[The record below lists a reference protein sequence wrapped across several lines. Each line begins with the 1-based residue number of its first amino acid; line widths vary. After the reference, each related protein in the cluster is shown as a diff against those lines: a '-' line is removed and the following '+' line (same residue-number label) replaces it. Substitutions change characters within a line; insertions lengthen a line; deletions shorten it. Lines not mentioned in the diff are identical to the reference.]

1 MHLVVS
7 AAAIAVIATSAAGS
21 AKHALHLLEAH
32 ALNDDDARA
41 CYHGVEEPLDE
52 KEEASDE
59 VLKCQWMSYRSPVMP
74 RWMGWGSGED
84 VILFG
89 LHRLGMLAHHSAA
102 AHHGTA
108 PIDHSD
114 LIRARVL
121 ERHEGVCVDKEPLP
135 CAQILVHDGPCPIT
149 MRHVR
154 KRRKIRVIDEPR
166 DQSARPATD
175 KTLKHPG
182 NLSQTDRRR
191 TETHS
196 RSLFSFVP
204 AAFRNAQ
211 PLLFNLFRKK
221 PCPPKQP
228 TPTLRTIL
236 SEMSAFMSKLARNAC
251 FLMVNP

>member
-89 LHRLGMLAHHSAA
+89 LHGCWRTIPPQHIMAQPPSTIRISYEHEFSNATRESVSIRSRSPARRFLCMTVPVRSPCGTCVRDERFESSTNPEISPLGRPPTRHSSILAIS
-102 AHHGTA
+102 
-108 PIDHSD
+108 
-114 LIRARVL
+114 
-121 ERHEGVCVDKEPLP
+121 
-135 CAQILVHDGPCPIT
+135 
-149 MRHVR
+149 R
-154 KRRKIRVIDEPR
+154 K
-166 DQSARPATD
+166 
-175 KTLKHPG
+175 
-182 NLSQTDRRR
+182 QTDEEQKLIPVRC
-191 TETHS
+191 S
-196 RSLFSFVP
+196 RSYRQHSE
-204 AAFRNAQ
+204 
-211 PLLFNLFRKK
+211 
-221 PCPPKQP
+221 
-228 TPTLRTIL
+228 TPSLCSSTCSGR
-236 SEMSAFMSKLARNAC
+236 SPVRRSSPHRRC
-251 FLMVNP
+251 GPS